1 MNKRIVITGIG
12 AVGPLGHDLHTI
24 AANLGRSPDETGHGT
39 SRKLNEQSE
48 LWMLRGLDASGTL
61 SGRLQRKLDPFSVHG
76 MVAAGMALASSGID
90 GAALDPHAVGI
101 YVGNCLGGWGYTQP
115 ELEALHTRG
124 VTGMGPYVA
133 TAWFPAALQGQLS
146 LVHGFKGHSKTFSAR
161 DVAGLQA
168 IGHAADAIRH
178 ERAQVVLCGA
188 SEDLSSPYMQAVLQR
203 YARANDT
210 RGTAGAGATPFGALE
225 STTFSDGAA
234 FLMLEELAHAQ
245 RRGARVLC
253 EITGFGDRFCSAP
266 EHAAPV
272 LARALQAAEGRREG
286 ERLLVLDGLSSGE
299 AAITA
304 DAARSA
310 GIRITP
316 VDSRSAL
323 GNQFAVSGVTEVV
336 LAAQALAEG
345 RVRPEQLGQRRGG
358 TGGEFVG
365 ALIQRLSPQ
374 GNVTTLGLSAA

>member
-1 MNKRIVITGIG
+1 MNQRIAITGIG
-12 AVGPLGHDLHTI
+12 AVGPLGHDLPTI
-24 AANLGRSPDETGHGT
+24 AANLGRSPSETGHGT
-39 SRKLNEQSE
+39 SQKLGEQAE
-48 LWMLRGLDASGTL
+48 LWMLRGLDATRTL

-76 MVAAGMALASSGID
+76 MVAAGQALAASGLASA
-90 GAALDPHAVGI
+90 GLDPQQVGI

-146 LVHGFKGHSKTFSAR
+146 LAHGYKGHSKTFSAR

-168 IGHAADAIRH
+168 IGHAVDAIRH

-203 YARANDT
+203 YARAN
-210 RGTAGAGATPFGALE
+210 GSGASPFGAHAA
-225 STTFSDGAA
+225 SSFSDGAA
-234 FLMLEELAHAQ
+234 FLVLEELEHAQ

-253 EITGFGDRFCSAP
+253 EVTGFADRFCSAP
-266 EHAAPV
+266 EHAVPV

-286 ERLLVLDGLSSGE
+286 ERLLVLDGLLSGE

-304 DAARSA
+304 EAARSA
-310 GIRITP
+310 GISVAP
-316 VDSRSAL
+316 VDSRSVL

-336 LAAQALAEG
+336 LAAQALSEG
-345 RVRPEQLGQRRGG
+345 RLRPEQLGQRRGG
-358 TGGEFVG
+358 TGGQFLG

-374 GNVTTLGLSAA
+374 GNVTTLGLAAA

>member
-1 MNKRIVITGIG
+1 
-12 AVGPLGHDLHTI
+12 VG
-24 AANLGRSPDETGHGT
+24 
-39 SRKLNEQSE
+39 
-48 LWMLRGLDASGTL
+48 
-61 SGRLQRKLDPFSVHG
+61 
-76 MVAAGMALASSGID
+76 
-90 GAALDPHAVGI
+90 GI
-101 YVGNCLGGWGYTQP
+101 YGGNCLGGWGYTQP

-146 LVHGFKGHSKTFSAR
+146 LAHGFKGHSKTFSAR
-161 DVAGLQA
+161 DIAGLQA

-203 YARANDT
+203 YARAN
-210 RGTAGAGATPFGALE
+210 GHGATPFGALE
-225 STTFSDGAA
+225 STSFSDGAA
-234 FLMLEELAHAQ
+234 FLVLEELEHAQ

-253 EITGFGDRFCSAP
+253 EITGFADRFCSAP

-272 LARALQAAEGRREG
+272 LARALHAAEGRREG
-286 ERLLVLDGLSSGE
+286 ERLLVLDGLLSGE

-358 TGGEFVG
+358 SGGQFVG

-374 GNVTTLGLSAA
+374 GNVTTLGLAAA

>member
-1 MNKRIVITGIG
+1 MNKRIAITGIG
-12 AVGPLGHDLHTI
+12 AVGPLGHDLPTI
-24 AANLGRSPDETGHGT
+24 AANLGRSPSETGHGIAQ
-39 SRKLNEQSE
+39 KLNDEAE
-48 LWMLRGLDASGTL
+48 LWMLRGLDASRTL

-76 MVAAGMALASSGID
+76 MVAAGQALAESGLASA
-90 GAALDPHAVGI
+90 GLDPQQVGI

-124 VTGMGPYVA
+124 VAGMGPYVA

-146 LVHGFKGHSKTFSAR
+146 LAHGYKGHSKTFSAR

-168 IGHAADAIRH
+168 IGHAVDAIRH

-203 YARANDT
+203 YARAN
-210 RGTAGAGATPFGALE
+210 GSGATPFGAHAA
-225 STTFSDGAA
+225 TTFSDGAA
-234 FLMLEELAHAQ
+234 FLVLEALEHAQ

-253 EITGFGDRFCSAP
+253 EITGFADRFCSAP
-266 EHAAPV
+266 EHAVPV

-286 ERLLVLDGLSSGE
+286 ERLLVLDGLLSGE
-299 AAITA
+299 SAITEQ
-304 DAARSA
+304 AARSA
-310 GIRITP
+310 GISVAP

-336 LAAQALAEG
+336 LAAQALSEG
-345 RVRPEQLGQRRGG
+345 RVRPEQLGERRGG
-358 TGGEFVG
+358 VGGQFLG

-374 GNVTTLGLSAA
+374 GNVTTLGLAAA